1 MSNIDKIVYHN
12 VFYNLLK
19 WLMQYYFHMQGSQLL
34 LFLSFTNH
42 NMHPK
47 SYKIFCVTKFVVSLQ
62 LLLQ

>member
-1 MSNIDKIVYHN
+1 
-12 VFYNLLK
+12 
-19 WLMQYYFHMQGSQLL
+19 MQYYFHMQGSQLL

-47 SYKIFCVTKFVVSLQ
+47 SCKKIYVTKFVVSLQ